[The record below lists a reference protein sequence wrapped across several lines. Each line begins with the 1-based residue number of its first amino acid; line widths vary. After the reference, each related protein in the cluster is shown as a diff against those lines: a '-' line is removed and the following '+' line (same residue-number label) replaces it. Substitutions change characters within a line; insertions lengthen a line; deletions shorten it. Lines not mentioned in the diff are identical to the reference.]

1 MRISYLTKEEIEVVR
16 EVETMVAQLNRWFKK
31 LDRECRDNLFSMMDR
46 EKHIQSMKVKEV
58 LTLKEVSD
66 RVAVHPKNSYYEVF
80 DKQNVMLVI
89 NEDQGHYNILVKNK
103 LVIQLNTR
111 NNNISVMLSDV
122 STVYG
127 VEVIYQPP
135 FNVSARE
142 IVEVIKTSLKYG
154 GK

>member
-1 MRISYLTKEEIEVVR
+1 MRTNYLTKEEMEVVR
-16 EVETMVAQLNRWFKK
+16 EVETMVAQLNKWFKK
-31 LDRECRDNLFSMMDR
+31 LDRESRDNLFNMMDR

-66 RVAVHPKNSYYEVF
+66 RVTKYPRNSYYEVF

-89 NEDQGHYNILVKNK
+89 SEAEGRYNILVKNK
-103 LVIQLNTR
+103 LVIQLDTIT
-111 NNNISVMLSDV
+111 NNIEVMLSDV

-127 VEVIYQPP
+127 VSIIYKPP
-135 FNVSARE
+135 YNISARE